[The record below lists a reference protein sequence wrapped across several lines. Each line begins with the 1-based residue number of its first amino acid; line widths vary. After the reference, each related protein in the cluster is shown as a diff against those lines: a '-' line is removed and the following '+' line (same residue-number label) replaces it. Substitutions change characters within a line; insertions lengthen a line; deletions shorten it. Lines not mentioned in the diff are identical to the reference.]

1 MDGINI
7 PAEIAKSAGVPEDLD
22 SAAVGPYQF
31 PSPRRRR
38 AGTWIFLAFA
48 PLIFFVTPNRAI
60 GGAMAGVMLALAI
73 WHWLAAWPL
82 NLQPEEALVVASPEA
97 PFPIG
102 HASAAVIFSGLRS
115 RPRWHVVMYDATEPP
130 AARALVVVDGV
141 TGTLVGNP
149 YTETFPAVPPS
160 PPSAVLPLGG
170 ETSGSTQSEPSGG
183 ETRPIE

>member
-7 PAEIAKSAGVPEDLD
+7 PADVAETAAVPADLD
-22 SAAVGPYQF
+22 SSAAGPYRF

-48 PLIFFVTPNRAI
+48 PLVYLLTPNRAV
-60 GGAMAGVMLALAI
+60 GGAMAGVLLVLAA

-82 NLQPEEALVVASPEA
+82 NLQPEAALVIASRSA

-115 RPRWHVVMYDATEPP
+115 RPRWHVVMYDAAEPP
-130 AARALVVVDGV
+130 GTRALVVVDGV
-141 TGTLVGNP
+141 TGTVVGDA
-149 YTETFPAVPPS
+149 YTEAF
-160 PPSAVLPLGG
+160 SAP
-170 ETSGSTQSEPSGG
+170 TSNE
-183 ETRPIE
+183 PIE

>member
-7 PAEIAKSAGVPEDLD
+7 PAEVAEGAGVPADLD
-22 SAAVGPYQF
+22 SSAVGPYRF

-48 PLIFFVTPNRAI
+48 PLIFFVTPNRAV
-60 GGAMAGVMLALAI
+60 GGAMAAVMVALAV

-82 NLQPEEALVVASPEA
+82 NLQPEEALVVASRNA

-115 RPRWHVVMYDATEPP
+115 RPRWHVVMYDAAEPP

-141 TGTLVGNP
+141 NGSIVGDA

-160 PPSAVLPLGG
+160 PPSAVLPA
-170 ETSGSTQSEPSGG
+170 SGG
-183 ETRPIE
+183 ETESPIE

>member
-7 PAEIAKSAGVPEDLD
+7 PAEVAESAGVPEDLD
-22 SAAVGPYQF
+22 SSVGGTYRF

-48 PLIFFVTPNRAI
+48 PLVILVTPNRAI
-60 GGAMAGVMLALAI
+60 GAAMAGVMLGLAV

-82 NLQPEEALVVASPEA
+82 NLQPEEALVIASRNA

-115 RPRWHVVMYDATEPP
+115 RPRWHVVMYDAAEPP

-141 TGTLVGNP
+141 TGEVIGDP
-149 YTETFPAVPPS
+149 YTETFSTEVPSPSTLPPS
-160 PPSAVLPLGG
+160 V
-170 ETSGSTQSEPSGG
+170 
-183 ETRPIE
+183 

>member
-7 PAEIAKSAGVPEDLD
+7 PAEVAEGAGVPADLD
-22 SAAVGPYQF
+22 SSAVGPYRF

-48 PLIFFVTPNRAI
+48 PLIFFVTPNRAV
-60 GGAMAGVMLALAI
+60 GGAMAAVMVALAI

-82 NLQPEEALVVASPEA
+82 NLQPEEALVVASRNA

-115 RPRWHVVMYDATEPP
+115 RPRWHVVMYDAAEPP

-141 TGTLVGNP
+141 NGSIVGDA
-149 YTETFPAVPPS
+149 YTEIFPAVPPS
-160 PPSAVLPLGG
+160 PPSAVLPA
-170 ETSGSTQSEPSGG
+170 SGG
-183 ETRPIE
+183 ETESPIE

>member
-7 PAEIAKSAGVPEDLD
+7 PADVAESAQVPQDLD
-22 SAAVGPYQF
+22 SSAVGPYRF

-38 AGTWIFLAFA
+38 AATWVYLIAA
-48 PLIFFVTPNRAI
+48 PLVSLVTPDRMM
-60 GGAMAGVMLALAI
+60 GGALAGLLLVLAA

-82 NLQPEEALVVASPEA
+82 NLQPEEALAIASRSA

-115 RPRWHVVMYDATEPP
+115 RPRWHVVIYDAKEPP

-141 TGTLVGNP
+141 TGDVVGDA
-149 YTETFPAVPPS
+149 YVETFPA
-160 PPSAVLPLGG
+160 
-170 ETSGSTQSEPSGG
+170 ETITQ
-183 ETRPIE
+183 PIE

>member
-7 PAEIAKSAGVPEDLD
+7 PAEVAESAGVPEDLD
-22 SAAVGPYQF
+22 SSIGGPYRF

-48 PLIFFVTPNRAI
+48 PLVYLVTPNPAI
-60 GGAMAGVMLALAI
+60 GVAITGVMLALAV

-82 NLQPEEALVVASPEA
+82 NLQPEEALVIASRKA

-130 AARALVVVDGV
+130 VARALVVVDGV
-141 TGTLVGNP
+141 TGTVMGDP
-149 YTETFPAVPPS
+149 YIERFPPPS
-160 PPSAVLPLGG
+160 PPALFLPPAGG
-170 ETSGSTQSEPSGG
+170 ETEAP
-183 ETRPIE
+183 E

>member
-7 PAEIAKSAGVPEDLD
+7 PADVAETEGVPEDLD
-22 SAAVGPYQF
+22 SSAVGLYRF

-38 AGTWIFLAFA
+38 AGTWIFLGFA

-60 GGAMAGVMLALAI
+60 GGAMAGVMLVLAL
-73 WHWLAAWPL
+73 WHWVAAWPL
-82 NLQPEEALVVASPEA
+82 NLQAEEALIVASRTA

-115 RPRWHVVMYDATEPP
+115 RPRWHVIMYDAAEPP

-141 TGTLVGNP
+141 TGSTVGDP
-149 YTETFPAVPPS
+149 YTESFAPVPSS
-160 PPSAVLPLGG
+160 PPTV
-170 ETSGSTQSEPSGG
+170 
-183 ETRPIE
+183 